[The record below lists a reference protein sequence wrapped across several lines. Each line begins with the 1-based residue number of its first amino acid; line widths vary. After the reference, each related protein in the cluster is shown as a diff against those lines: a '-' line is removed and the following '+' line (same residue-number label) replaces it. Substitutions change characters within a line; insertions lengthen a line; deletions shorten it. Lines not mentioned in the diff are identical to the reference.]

1 VTTGGPPTQRETIET
16 MERHHA
22 APVAQT
28 SRIAAGF
35 LVAMSFATARGVD
48 APPATVRLFDTGTAS
63 AAPIAPEALAKR
75 DGWGEVGDGEVS
87 RAFKGDAAFLNNRL
101 AVVLRRRGRGA
112 EIHTLDPAG
121 AKLRAT
127 LIPVGATSLSS
138 LKIVRNDPSGVALEA
153 TYGGPDAATLAVRY
167 ELNMGQV
174 FVRTEPR
181 GDVKGLRVEAPCR
194 FAVMPDFFADDIVV
208 DAAELTAA
216 EAELP
221 SENFLIHL
229 LGSGDAL
236 VMNVWSVAQE
246 DVRITL
252 SGQGSEKA
260 ISGSE
265 ILYGKGGAIW
275 VGVLDGP
282 GTWHT
287 RPVAREEAGK
297 EIRLDWKAPFAAQW
311 RVDLRRDDGLTDSWE
326 MLTQRPDGTY
336 VKHEWFGQPD
346 AFGTPDWMKADRKR
360 WTTVLGTFQ
369 YPCWI
374 DKESQGYL
382 QPLKSKLRFEGPA
395 VLYPI
400 NRIQETPLDRF
411 TVVDVMRATLGV
423 GPCEYILDLEGQRK
437 EAEGIPTCASRSKI
451 NIIYASKQQKK
462 KRAELEKA
470 LDDVLAF
477 IRHIRGRI
485 EGYVAFGHEMLAYLE
500 EQKKAQP
507 ALEKFLAEM
516 ATLTRTID
524 AYVARRK
531 NNINTPEHAAKLVE
545 EFRATVLDYEG
556 SDALAKCNTITSA
569 FVRIGGDQDELVG
582 ECRMAVKIL
591 RQRAAL
597 AMAADPRTAD
607 VAREI
612 RRRTHKMLR
621 RPASYEA
628 PRH

>member
-1 VTTGGPPTQRETIET
+1 
-16 MERHHA
+16 
-22 APVAQT
+22 
-28 SRIAAGF
+28 
-35 LVAMSFATARGVD
+35 
-48 APPATVRLFDTGTAS
+48 
-63 AAPIAPEALAKR
+63 
-75 DGWGEVGDGEVS
+75 
-87 RAFKGDAAFLNNRL
+87 
-101 AVVLRRRGRGA
+101 
-112 EIHTLDPAG
+112 
-121 AKLRAT
+121 
-127 LIPVGATSLSS
+127 
-138 LKIVRNDPSGVALEA
+138 
-153 TYGGPDAATLAVRY
+153 
-167 ELNMGQV
+167 
-174 FVRTEPR
+174 
-181 GDVKGLRVEAPCR
+181 
-194 FAVMPDFFADDIVV
+194 
-208 DAAELTAA
+208 
-216 EAELP
+216 
-221 SENFLIHL
+221 
-229 LGSGDAL
+229 
-236 VMNVWSVAQE
+236 
-246 DVRITL
+246 
-252 SGQGSEKA
+252 
-260 ISGSE
+260 
-265 ILYGKGGAIW
+265 
-275 VGVLDGP
+275 
-282 GTWHT
+282 
-287 RPVAREEAGK
+287 
-297 EIRLDWKAPFAAQW
+297 
-311 RVDLRRDDGLTDSWE
+311 
-326 MLTQRPDGTY
+326 
-336 VKHEWFGQPD
+336 
-346 AFGTPDWMKADRKR
+346 
-360 WTTVLGTFQ
+360 
-369 YPCWI
+369 
-374 DKESQGYL
+374 
-382 QPLKSKLRFEGPA
+382 
-395 VLYPI
+395 
-400 NRIQETPLDRF
+400 
-411 TVVDVMRATLGV
+411 MRATLGV